1 MAKGKRPAPFRTRKL
16 SPSAPMVL
24 RGGPRGRVGRRRT
37 FFHKGH
43 LRVAFV
49 FASATCQYP
58 VSSTAC
64 RKVGPWRNVPIVE
77 DRQVSLVRG
86 VVGRRAVDPDR
97 PADPAR
103 AVHLAK
109 AVHLGRVVRPARAVQ
124 TEVVQAAPV
133 FARGTA
139 LAREGRRTREVE
151 RIQVIRVIHETRG
164 NLADPEGRRFP
175 RG

>member
-49 FASATCQYP
+49 FASATCRYP

-64 RKVGPWRNVPIVE
+64 RKVGPWSNVPIVE

-86 VVGRRAVDPDR
+86 VVGRRAVDPDC
-97 PADPAR
+97 PADP
-103 AVHLAK
+103 AK

-124 TEVVQAAPV
+124 TEVQVARV
-133 FARGTA
+133 VARGTA
-139 LAREGRRTREVE
+139 PAREGRRTREVE
-151 RIQVIRVIHETRG
+151 RIHVIRVIHETRG

>member
-37 FFHKGH
+37 FFRKGH

-49 FASATCQYP
+49 FAISTCQYP

-64 RKVGPWRNVPIVE
+64 RKVGPWSNVPIVE

-86 VVGRRAVDPDR
+86 VAGRRAVGPDH
-97 PADPAR
+97 PADPAK

-109 AVHLGRVVRPARAVQ
+109 AVRLGRVVRPGRAVQ
-124 TEVVQAAPV
+124 TEVQVARV
-133 FARGTA
+133 VARGTA
-139 LAREGRRTREVE
+139 PAREGRRTREVE
-151 RIQVIRVIHETRG
+151 RIHVIRVIHETRG

>member
-37 FFHKGH
+37 FFRKGH

-49 FASATCQYP
+49 FAISTCQYP

-64 RKVGPWRNVPIVE
+64 RKVGPWSNVPIVE

-86 VVGRRAVDPDR
+86 VAGRRAVGPDH
-97 PADPAR
+97 PADP
-103 AVHLAK
+103 AK

-124 TEVVQAAPV
+124 TEVVQAALV

-139 LAREGRRTREVE
+139 PAREGRRTREVE
-151 RIQVIRVIHETRG
+151 RIHVIRVIHETRG

>member
-103 AVHLAK
+103 AVHL
-109 AVHLGRVVRPARAVQ
+109 GRVVRPARAVQ

-151 RIQVIRVIHETRG
+151 RIHVIRVIHETRG